1 MYLRTTKRKKTD
13 GSVVEYFQLA
23 HNQRPTGGGAP
34 VAKIIHSFGRSDQL
48 DKNALSRLCHSIA
61 RVCGLSIDSN
71 NETDKGG
78 SGKAGLPK
86 GVELVGS
93 KFLGEVLVIEELWE
107 RLGIGKAIRKVECD
121 SNLKIPHERA
131 LFAMTANRLCQ
142 PESKLGA
149 YERWLPEVYLPSCK
163 DLKQDHFYQAMD
175 LFVKN
180 AAEVEKSIF
189 ETTANLFNLEVDLIF
204 YDTTTASFSIDKQN
218 DDDGVDL
225 RKFGHPKEGG
235 WAPQVVVALA
245 VTREGFPV
253 RSWVFP
259 GNTSDLKTVEKVKSD
274 LRGWQLGRAMF
285 VADAGMNSKGNRKEL
300 ARAFGTYLLA
310 SRIGGL
316 SEVEE
321 QVLSKRGRFKAI
333 AENLYAKEV
342 IIGKGEL
349 RRRYFLCYNPKEAK
363 RQRLHRADVIAQIK
377 SELNSHNDHAATA
390 RWAVDLL
397 ASSRTRRYLQT
408 TKDGKIK
415 LNNEAVKK
423 AERLDGK
430 WVLQTNDDT
439 ISINDAA
446 AGYKSLMVI
455 ERCFRTMKR
464 AQINIM
470 PVWHRLSQRIEAHVK
485 ICVLALLI
493 ERAAEHLTK
502 KSWQNMHPI
511 LRRLQATR
519 FKTDTHDFFERNAI
533 DSELCELLKSL
544 QIPVPKKILE
554 VNPI

>member
-1 MYLRTTKRKKTD
+1 MYLRTTKRKRTD

-23 HNQRPTGGGAP
+23 HNERPTGGGSP
-34 VAKIIHSFGRSDQL
+34 VAKIIHNFGRTDQL
-48 DKNALSRLCHSIA
+48 DKNALTRLCLSIA
-61 RVCGLSIDSN
+61 RVCGLSLNDD
-71 NETDKGG
+71 NETLKN
-78 SGKAGLPK
+78 SPGKVGLPT
-86 GVELVGS
+86 GVKLVGS
-93 KFLGEVLVIEELWE
+93 KILGEVLVIEELWE
-107 RLGIGKAIRKVECD
+107 RLGIGRAIRKVERD

-149 YERWLPEVYLPSCK
+149 YERWLPEVYLPSC
-163 DLKQDHFYQAMD
+163 DNLKQDHFYQAMD
-175 LFVKN
+175 LFAKN
-180 AAEVEKSIF
+180 ASEVEKSIF
-189 ETTANLFNLEVDLIF
+189 ETTADLFNLEVDLIF
-204 YDTTTASFSIDKQN
+204 YDTTTASFSIDNQS
-218 DDDGVDL
+218 DDDEDDL
-225 RKFGHPKEGG
+225 RKFGYPKEGG

-274 LRGWQLGRAMF
+274 LRGWKLGRAMF
-285 VADAGMNSKGNRKEL
+285 VADAGMNSKDNRKEL
-300 ARAFGTYLLA
+300 ARAFGTYLLS

-321 QVLSKRGRFKAI
+321 KVLSKRGRFMTI
-333 AENLYAKEV
+333 AENLHAKEV
-342 IIGKGEL
+342 IVGNGEL

-377 SELNSHNDHAATA
+377 SELASHKDHAATA

-397 ASSRTRRYLQT
+397 ASSRTRRYLRI

-415 LNNEAVKK
+415 LDQEAVKK

-430 WVLQTNDDT
+430 WVMQTNDDT

-446 AGYKSLMVI
+446 TGYKSLMVI

-464 AQINIM
+464 AQINLM

-502 KSWQNMHPI
+502 KSWQKMHPI
-511 LRRLQATR
+511 FRRLQATR
-519 FKTDTHDFFERNAI
+519 FKTDTHEFFEINEI
-533 DSELCELLKSL
+533 GPELRELLKSL
-544 QIPVPKKILE
+544 KIPVPKRILE
-554 VNPI
+554 LNPL